1 MTGSILWCQQEL
13 IAQAFSRDART
24 SRPGRRWGISP
35 DLCMCTSY
43 RAIMWLQETWH
54 LSTTPEQYLP
64 EVMCWVSQ
72 MFIGGG
78 GLWNLPRNTHTHTH
92 TRWRH
97 RFIQLQRWKSH
108 RPCISLLTNLTFGLL
123 SKASVRYTA
132 CTTTPNFCSS
142 PRVAIPPRP
151 TLVPLQNGPT
161 RQVSGYV
168 D

>member
-1 MTGSILWCQQEL
+1 MMSAGTNCTGFFEGCKNKSAWKKVGNIIWSLYAYQL
-13 IAQAFSRDART
+13 LSYHVITRDPVFVDDTRT
-24 SRPGRRWGISP
+24 VSPGSNVLSQPDVHRRRWS
-35 DLCMCTSY
+35 MESS
-43 RAIMWLQETWH
+43 QEH
-54 LSTTPEQYLP
+54 
-64 EVMCWVSQ
+64 
-72 MFIGGG
+72 
-78 GLWNLPRNTHTHTH
+78 THTHTH